1 MLDGGEPTWPIEQNW
16 GSCGAILI
24 SAALGAIGAQVQALP
39 LLAEVAAVAFG
50 CILVIFGK
58 RETTSIVRGDSA
70 QSPLQ
75 ITDAELKSLMRA
87 CLSKTDL
94 QLSASREYFGRWLQI
109 TGHLDNVSPF
119 SKGHSGVTFQE
130 YEVLS
135 GNFISMQVSSRYQVD
150 RILKNTVRGTALTI
164 SGQVTSIGASGV
176 ILGKC
181 EVILIGQR
189 ADDGSDPKAA

>member
-1 MLDGGEPTWPIEQNW
+1 LT
-16 GSCGAILI
+16 
-24 SAALGAIGAQVQALP
+24 
-39 LLAEVAAVAFG
+39 EVAAVVVG
-50 CILVIFGK
+50 CIFIIFGK
-58 RETTSIVRGDSA
+58 REPAPIVWGDSA

-75 ITDAELKSLMRA
+75 ITDAELKELMRL

-94 QLSASREYFGRWLQI
+94 QLSASREYFGRWLQL

-119 SKGHSGVTFQE
+119 SKGHSKVTFKE

-135 GNFISMQVSSRYQVD
+135 GNFISMQVSNRYQVD
-150 RILKNTVRGTALTI
+150 RILKNTVRGTVLTI

-181 EVILIGQR
+181 EIILIGQG

>member
-1 MLDGGEPTWPIEQNW
+1 VASRQNW
-16 GSCGAILI
+16 GRAGAILI
-24 SAALGAIGAQVQALP
+24 SAALGAIGARAQALP
-39 LLAEVAAVAFG
+39 LLTEVAAVAVG

-58 RETTSIVRGDSA
+58 RETTPVVWGDSA

-75 ITDAELKSLMRA
+75 ITDAGLKALMRV

-109 TGHLDNVSPF
+109 TGHLENVSPF
-119 SKGHSGVTFQE
+119 SKGHSTVTFQE

-135 GNFISMQVSSRYQVD
+135 GNFISMQVSGRYQVD
-150 RILKNTVRGTALTI
+150 RILKNTVRGTVLTI

-181 EVILIGQR
+181 EIILIGQR
-189 ADDGSDPKAA
+189 ADDGYDPKAA